1 MNSKNNALTEN
12 LITAF
17 GLDTLDPQ
25 KQEEAIGQMGG
36 IVFKKVMLRLA
47 EVLTKEQLVG
57 LEQAITQDEQ
67 EPGALLRFLKSE
79 VPQFDELVNG
89 VVAEFKQDMLDLRSS
104 I

>member
-17 GLDTLDPQ
+17 GLHKLDSPM
-25 KQEEAIGQMGG
+25 QEEAIEKMGG
-36 IVFKKVMLRLA
+36 IVFQKVMLRLV
-47 EVLTKEQLVG
+47 EVLTKDQLTG

-67 EPGALLRFLKSE
+67 EPGALLHFLKTE
-79 VPQFDELVNG
+79 VPQFDKLVNE
-89 VVAEFKQDMLDLRSS
+89 VVAEFKQDVLDLHAS